1 MLFNSY
7 AFIFLFLPIVAATS
21 YLLGQH
27 NSTKPK
33 IWLCAASIFF
43 YGSGNWKYTGL
54 LVASILINFLASA
67 IITQKNKEQTDS
79 KIRSNKIKT
88 TVLHA
93 TILANLLLL
102 SYFKYTN
109 FFISTSNEWL
119 GTEFQLH
126 AIILPL
132 GISFFTFTQIAYL
145 VDAHQGKVANH
156 SLINYFLLVTYF
168 PHQIA
173 GPILHHKQMIPQF
186 EKSLNWAPQPLNI
199 AAGLT
204 LFTIGL
210 AKKVVIADHLAEYS
224 DLVFSAVAN
233 GQSLM
238 LLEAWVG
245 ALSYTLQLYFDFS
258 GYSDM
263 AIGLS
268 LILNIR
274 LPINFNSP
282 YKAASI
288 IDFWRRWHITLSTFL
303 KDYIYIPLGGNRHGA
318 LARYLN
324 LFLTMLLGGM
334 WHGAGWTFI
343 IWGGLHGV
351 YLIINHGWSSLRTR
365 LGWTGEHA
373 ALRFMGRALTF
384 LCVVIGWVI
393 FRSDSLHGG
402 LALLSSMAGFHGISL
417 PTSLQ
422 GGELSALLTDSGL
435 EVNFMGLLPTTQTDS
450 TEVLSSL
457 TFCLAIVW
465 LLPNSCEFLAVSKP
479 TYEATTTALAQQDKP
494 NSSVI
499 SLRWSPTL
507 LHALI
512 FGALFAYA
520 ILMIV
525 KGSPFLYFRF

>member
-7 AFIFLFLPIVAATS
+7 AFIFLFLPIVAAIS
-21 YLLGQH
+21 YLLGQY
-27 NSTKPK
+27 NSTKSK

-54 LVASILINFLASA
+54 LIASILINFLASS
-67 IITQKNKEQTDS
+67 IIAQKNKKRTDF
-79 KIRSNKIKT
+79 KT
-88 TVLHA
+88 NSTKPQSIVLHA
-93 TILANLLLL
+93 TILANLILLF
-102 SYFKYTN
+102 YFKYTN

-119 GTEFQLH
+119 GTEFYLH
-126 AIILPL
+126 AITLPL

-145 VDAHQGKVANH
+145 VDSHQGKVTHH

-173 GPILHHKQMIPQF
+173 GPLLHHKQMIPQF
-186 EKSLNWAPQPLNI
+186 EKRSNWAPKPLNI

-204 LFTIGL
+204 LFAIGL

-224 DLVFSAVAN
+224 DLVFNAVAN

-268 LILNIR
+268 LMFNIR

-282 YKAASI
+282 YKATSI

-303 KDYIYIPLGGNRHGA
+303 KDYLYIPLGGNRHGT
-318 LARYLN
+318 LARNLN
-324 LFLTMLLGGM
+324 LFVTMLLGGM
-334 WHGAGWTFI
+334 WHGAGWSFI

-351 YLIINHGWSSLRTR
+351 YLIINHGWRSLRTC
-365 LGWTGEHA
+365 LGWTNEHA
-373 ALRFMGRALTF
+373 TGRFLARALTF
-384 LCVVIGWVI
+384 LCVVLGWVF

-402 LALLSSMAGFHGISL
+402 LALLCSMAGLNGISL
-417 PTSLQ
+417 PTSVQ
-422 GGELSALLTDSGL
+422 GGELSALLTSTGL
-435 EVNFMGLLPTTQTDS
+435 EVNFLGLLPITQTDS

-457 TFCLAIVW
+457 ILSLAIVW

-479 TYEATTTALAQQDKP
+479 TYEATTTALSQQGKP
-494 NSSVI
+494 LPSVI
-499 SLRWSPTL
+499 WLRWSPTL
-507 LHALI
+507 FHALI
-512 FGALFAYA
+512 FGAMFACS